1 MNKFDT
7 TRPKY
12 DFERQIVGDS
22 LCQNPEIER
31 EVVEH
36 SGTANLI
43 LQQIY
48 TPDPVT
54 RLPSSDIMCFLSS
67 DTPLE
72 VRNFIQQNLMSPVTA
87 EKVGL
92 ASDMDSDTIAELTR
106 GVDEDS
112 HAYVSRVSAFMQKHV
127 DEANRLK
134 VEQEQQKL
142 VE

>member
-1 MNKFDT
+1 MNRFDVN
-7 TRPKY
+7 RPKY

-22 LCQNPEIER
+22 LCKNPLIER

-48 TPDPVT
+48 APDPVT
-54 RLPSSDIMCFLSS
+54 RLPNSDIMCFLSS
-67 DTPLE
+67 DTPQE

-92 ASDMDSDTIAELTR
+92 ATDMDSDTIAELTR

-112 HAYVSRVSAFMQKHV
+112 HTYASRVSAFMQKHV
-127 DEANRLK
+127 DEVKSLK
-134 VEQEQQKL
+134 IEQEKQKL

>member
-1 MNKFDT
+1 MNRFDT

-48 TPDPVT
+48 APDPVT

-67 DTPLE
+67 DTPQE
-72 VRNFIQQNLMSPVTA
+72 VRLFIQQNLLSPVTA
-87 EKVGL
+87 EKIGL
-92 ASDMDSDTIAELTR
+92 ATDMDADTIAELTR

-112 HAYVSRVSAFMQKHV
+112 HIYASRVSAFMQKHV
-127 DEANRLK
+127 AEANRLK
-134 VEQEQQKL
+134 VEQQEN
-142 VE
+142 

>member
-1 MNKFDT
+1 MNRYDT

-48 TPDPVT
+48 ASDPVT

-67 DTPLE
+67 DTPNE
-72 VRNFIQQNLMSPVTA
+72 VRLFIQQNLMSPVTA
-87 EKVGL
+87 EQVGF
-92 ASDMDSDTIAELTR
+92 ASDMDSDSIAELTR

-112 HAYVSRVSAFMQKHV
+112 HTYASRVSAFMQKHV
-127 DEANRLK
+127 DEANQLK
-134 VEQEQQKL
+134 VEIEKHKL

>member
-1 MNKFDT
+1 MNRYDT

-48 TPDPVT
+48 ASDPVT

-67 DTPLE
+67 DTPQE
-72 VRNFIQQNLMSPVTA
+72 VRLFIQQNLMSPVTA

-92 ASDMDSDTIAELTR
+92 SSDMDSADIAELTR

-112 HAYVSRVSAFMQKHV
+112 HTYASRVSAFMQKHV
-127 DEANRLK
+127 EEANRLK
-134 VEQEQQKL
+134 VDIEKQKL

>member
-1 MNKFDT
+1 MNRFDT

-22 LCQNPEIER
+22 LCKNPVIER

-36 SGTANLI
+36 NGTANLI
-43 LQQIY
+43 LQEIY
-48 TPDPVT
+48 ASDPVT

-67 DTPLE
+67 DTPNE
-72 VRNFIQQNLMSPVTA
+72 VRLFIQQNLMSPVTA

-112 HAYVSRVSAFMQKHV
+112 HSYASRVSAFMQKHV

-134 VEQEQQKL
+134 VEIEKEKL

>member
-1 MNKFDT
+1 MNKFVT

-22 LCQNPEIER
+22 LCKNPEIVR

-36 SGTANLI
+36 SGTTNLI

-48 TPDPVT
+48 APDPVT
-54 RLPSSDIMCFLSS
+54 RLPSSDIVCFLSS
-67 DTPLE
+67 DTPQE
-72 VRNFIQQNLMSPVTA
+72 VRLFIQQNLMSPVTA

-112 HAYVSRVSAFMQKHV
+112 HTYASRVSAYMQKHV
-127 DEANRLK
+127 DEVNRLK
-134 VEQEQQKL
+134 VEQEKQKL

>member
-22 LCQNPEIER
+22 LCEAAIIER
-31 EVVEH
+31 EPIEH
-36 SGTANLI
+36 TGTQDLI

-48 TPDPVT
+48 APDPVT

-67 DTPLE
+67 DTPQE
-72 VRNFIQQNLMSPVTA
+72 VRLFIQQNLMSPVTA

-92 ASDMDSDTIAELTR
+92 SSDMDSADIAELTR

-112 HAYVSRVSAFMQKHV
+112 HTYASRVSAFMQKHV
-127 DEANRLK
+127 EEANRLK
-134 VEQEQQKL
+134 VDIEKQKL

>member
-1 MNKFDT
+1 MNRFDK

-48 TPDPVT
+48 APDPVT
-54 RLPSSDIMCFLSS
+54 RLPCSDIRCFLSS
-67 DTPLE
+67 DTPNE
-72 VRNFIQQNLMSPVTA
+72 VRLFIQQNLMSPVTA

-106 GVDEDS
+106 GVEEDS
-112 HAYVSRVSAFMQKHV
+112 HTYASRVSAFMQKHV
-127 DEANRLK
+127 DEVKSLK
-134 VEQEQQKL
+134 IEQEKKKL

>member
-1 MNKFDT
+1 MNRYDDK
-7 TRPKY
+7 RPKY
-12 DFERQIVGDS
+12 DFERQIVGGS
-22 LCQNPEIER
+22 LCEAAKIER
-31 EVVEH
+31 EPIEH
-36 SGTANLI
+36 TGAADLI

-48 TPDPVT
+48 APDPVT
-54 RLPSSDIMCFLSS
+54 RLPNSDIMCFLSS

-72 VRNFIQQNLMSPVTA
+72 VRNFIQQNLMSPVSA

-106 GVDEDS
+106 GVNEDS
-112 HAYVSRVSAFMQKHV
+112 HTYASRVSAFMQKHV

-134 VEQEQQKL
+134 VEEEKSKL

>member
-12 DFERQIVGDS
+12 DFERQIVGGS
-22 LCQNPEIER
+22 LCEAAIIER
-31 EVVEH
+31 EPIEH
-36 SGTANLI
+36 TGTADLI

-48 TPDPVT
+48 APDPVT

-67 DTPLE
+67 DTPAE
-72 VRNFIQQNLMSPVTA
+72 VRNFIQQNLMCPVTA

-92 ASDMDSDTIAELTR
+92 ATDMDSDTIAELTR

-112 HAYVSRVSAFMQKHV
+112 HVYASRVSVFMQKHV
-127 DEANRLK
+127 DEVNRLK
-134 VEQEQQKL
+134 VEQEKFKL